1 MSSDKVKDYEQDQDE
16 DGHKRKDQAN
26 TWRET
31 TAITT
36 TRVTRLPHAPGS
48 GIQVWGIG
56 IFVSGYI
63 QGSRL
68 DVGRALQAHLLLP
81 LQIGKSLPPA

>member
-1 MSSDKVKDYEQDQDE
+1 MSPDKVKDYEQDQDE

-81 LQIGKSLPPA
+81 FQIGESLPPA